1 MNTIKKISQGL
12 EKIWIILLYI
22 AVGMMIALLCICAV
36 MVLLRKVIHG
46 GFNWADEAMRYLM
59 VYSTFLALPYL
70 ISKKKNIIIDL
81 TDVIFPELFA
91 ERGKRLFGICSELM
105 TFVCC
110 LVLLPPCITFINQ
123 NLNGYSTAMHLPLWM
138 VYLCLPIGLGFG
150 AIASINNLLQKLVLK
165 EDL

>member
-59 VYSTFLALPYL
+59 VYSTRNTRFFFH
-70 ISKKKNIIIDL
+70 SQ
-81 TDVIFPELFA
+81 T
-91 ERGKRLFGICSELM
+91 R
-105 TFVCC
+105 
-110 LVLLPPCITFINQ
+110 Q
-123 NLNGYSTAMHLPLWM
+123 
-138 VYLCLPIGLGFG
+138 
-150 AIASINNLLQKLVLK
+150 
-165 EDL
+165 